1 MTDSAQPYR
10 IDYDHL
16 DVEEIMRQVRARA
29 RAGEG
34 GDLQLPPVDHEAI
47 ERRLHDYLELDD
59 RQPYEL
65 QQTLSLGGPWNVT
78 PEDLRSSHP
87 GAAGT
92 LIRGLRS
99 LLRPAT
105 KLLANLE
112 LPLYKQF
119 KINLGVASAL
129 NDLMQENAA
138 LRRQVIELTRRI
150 ERLERDGKG

>member
-1 MTDSAQPYR
+1 MTDSSQPYR
-10 IDYDHL
+10 IDYEDL
-16 DVEEIMRQVRARA
+16 DVEDLMRQVRARA

-34 GDLQLPPVDHEAI
+34 GELQLPEVDAEAVG
-47 ERRLHDYLELDD
+47 RRLHDYLELDD
-59 RQPYEL
+59 RTPYEL

-92 LIRGLRS
+92 VIRGVRG
-99 LLRPAT
+99 LLRPLT

-129 NDLMQENAA
+129 HDLMQENAG
-138 LRRQVIELTRRI
+138 LRRQVSELARRI
-150 ERLERDGKG
+150 EQLERDRKG